1 MKKKVIFLGTF
12 FLLIISLFVSTAVF
26 MNSFIEGN
34 SSTSSSKL
42 NQSDKLNPI
51 KVTEVTMDVGEEL
64 NFETDSSRGFMIYV
78 KDSDKEKLEFKVED
92 ESVIYYTN
100 YLYKIIALKAGTTK
114 LTISSDKY
122 FVELI
127 VTVAKKNFCTDGDF
141 ESIPV
146 GTTWKTSN
154 ETLYTWR
161 LYTGNTPVKDSQVIE
176 ITEEDGNHVVH
187 YSHPEIAYSCIYK
200 SYTVE
205 PGQYYVTA
213 RMKGENVDKDVYVRI
228 NQGNFYGL
236 NQTTKVKGTFDWT
249 TFESPIVRVQPKEQL
264 KIELYFA
271 NNTGDVWFDDICIY
285 RVITTDYTS
294 ITVDNPAV
302 EIAVGEETNIK
313 CDTVPSSI
321 VDFNYTY
328 ESLDASIAEVDKLG
342 KITAKKSGITTIIV
356 KDVLHGFEKKV
367 TVIVGQKDGI
377 SASVDEDNFVIVKE
391 DSRNIFDVVVENST
405 NYEVVKYSDPQHG
418 SYYIRNNK
426 IIYSPARDF
435 YTVEETFDSF
445 KVVVVDV
452 DKGYQI
458 LEIRVQ
464 IDPVNDACTITDFW
478 LSTPKNTSLSWVDKA
493 TTANYSSGDYYFNN
507 KAPLIY
513 NGGYIQVNCRDV
525 EVLYPEIKRA
535 NMTTAER
542 EAKAKLYQNI
552 YGTAKDGSF
561 TLTSEKGGT
570 VEILNKGIVQ
580 EIQDRYYSATGKIIH
595 GVLYNYT
602 PKNGFTGYDHFE
614 IVVHNGEEE
623 TIAEITIYVLPD
635 MEDYKFDSLKA
646 DGKLDG
652 VNLLTNSEWLDEV
665 RQGYLTKEPFITRWV
680 EYYEAQ
686 LARKEPTANPS
697 SARSLMEQ
705 YAILYQVT
713 GKKEYADRCWEQM
726 WWIVKDEE
734 FSGDGTR
741 RLSWG
746 EDSNGFLD
754 AAMVTYSV
762 AFSYN
767 YIKDTLSED
776 KEKMIVKALY
786 EEGFYYFENLT
797 NVNVLLHGNNH
808 SLLINGDLAMA
819 AFAVLSYD
827 GDPIEVTVRGNSFTV
842 NVQEMAANVIT
853 EAFRLLQIALVHYSP
868 SGGWPE
874 GPSYSIYAHR
884 NMVYLLA
891 TIRNIYGETDGKI
904 NAFGLENVEGIKNYI
919 NYPLYTSSPN
929 YSAFFYAES
938 EYSNNQ
944 PALLWYTRIDQSN
957 INAAILSKLADD
969 NEQYNI
975 MNLLWYQPGLFDEIN
990 LHEMDVLDFLL
1001 ENHELA
1007 TFRSSFGDEMALFTG
1022 LKGVDEAPYDNAHRN
1037 LDSGTFEIYA
1047 LGERFIGNY
1056 CDEDYHEVV
1065 PNGFWDYDYQR
1076 WTYYKKNAQGQN
1088 TLVFNPEKYPVL
1100 QQDPKENA
1108 PIIAFE
1114 SNASGGYSVVDLSN
1128 VYKASAISA
1137 YRGLKMFNNR
1147 TAVMIQDE
1155 FELREESVVYWS
1167 AHTEARIEIINDKL
1181 ARLVMNGKSLYAYIT
1196 SDQGTFTVMSGNT
1209 PLPGS
1214 IGEFCNLDN
1223 RGVNKLIIKLENV
1236 ITGVLS
1242 VVFVPTL
1249 EEIKDFSSYKTEFVS
1264 VKDWSLDNLTPLP
1277 DIAVENIE
1285 FDAALGDKYKYIFS
1299 PYTYQYIVKLDT
1311 TVKEVPNL
1319 NVTYDQSKYK
1329 VTVEK
1334 AKLFNQLTKVIVEEL
1349 ATGKTRTY
1357 TYKFIVDTIID
1368 GYEEYTSI
1376 PVVKVTGSAGAEKV
1390 LDGNANTALTS
1401 TNKEELI
1408 FELEKET
1415 TITNV
1420 LIRFQGGLLNK
1431 YYFDIYYSLDGK
1443 AWDCCYFSGSSTNK
1457 MGDEVY
1463 ALGFLEAKYIK
1474 IVFNGNNN
1482 DDQVKVAKV
1491 EFYHNNYKPAT
1502 QAASSSPILAIVLGS
1517 VGGAVAL
1524 AALVAVIVIVAKK
1537 GGRKDEKENS
1547 NDSSTSC

>member
-26 MNSFIEGN
+26 INSFIEVN
-34 SSTSSSKL
+34 SSTSSSNKI
-42 NQSDKLNPI
+42 NQTDRLSPI
-51 KVTEVTMDVGEEL
+51 KITEVTLDVGEEL
-64 NFETDSSRGFMIYV
+64 NFETDKNRGFMIYV
-78 KDSDKEKLEFKVED
+78 KDTEKENLTFEVED
-92 ESVIYYTN
+92 ESVIYYTE
-100 YLYKIIALKAGTTK
+100 YRYKIIALKAGTSK

-127 VTVAKKNFCTDGDF
+127 VNVAKKNFCTDGDF

-154 ETLYTWR
+154 ETQYTWR
-161 LYTGNTPVKDSQVIE
+161 LYTGNTPVKTSQIIE

-187 YSHPEIAYSCIYK
+187 YSHPELAYSCIYK

-205 PGQYYVTA
+205 PGQYYITT
-213 RMKGENVDKDVYVRI
+213 RMKGENVDKDVYVRV

-285 RVITTDYTS
+285 RIITTDYTS
-294 ITVDNPAV
+294 ITVDNSAV
-302 EIAVGEETNIK
+302 ELAVGERSQIV

-328 ESLDASIAEVDKLG
+328 ESMDTTIAEINNLG
-342 KITAKKSGITTIIV
+342 MISAKKAGMTYIIV
-356 KDVLHGFEKKV
+356 KDKLHGFERKV
-367 TVIVGQKDGI
+367 RVIIGQKDGI
-377 SASVDEDNFVIVKE
+377 SASVGENNFVTVKE
-391 DSRNIFDVVVENST
+391 DSSNVFEVIVEDST
-405 NYEVVKYSDPQHG
+405 SYEVVKYSDPQYG
-418 SYYIRNNK
+418 SYYIKNKSK
-426 IIYSPARDF
+426 IIYSPNRDF
-435 YTVEETFDSF
+435 YTTETYDTF
-445 KVVVVDV
+445 KIVVVDEK
-452 DKGYQI
+452 KGYRI
-458 LEIRVQ
+458 VEIEVQ
-464 IDPVNDACTITDFW
+464 IDPVDDACTITDFW
-478 LSTPKNTSLSWVDKA
+478 LSTPKDTPLSWGEGA
-493 TTANYSSGDYYFNN
+493 TKANYSSGDYYFNN
-507 KAPLIY
+507 KSPLIY
-513 NGGYIQVNCRDV
+513 NGGYIQVNCRDID
-525 EVLYPEIKRA
+525 VLYPETKRA

-542 EAKAKLYQNI
+542 EAKASLYQKI
-552 YGTAKDGSF
+552 YGTAHDGTF
-561 TLTSEKGGT
+561 TLTTEHGGT
-570 VEILNKGIVQ
+570 VEIIKNGVVQ
-580 EIQDRYYSATGKIIH
+580 EIQDRYYTSTGKIIH

-602 PKNGFTGYDHFE
+602 PKAGFTGYDHFE
-614 IVVHNGEEE
+614 IVIHNGEEE
-623 TIAEITIYVLPD
+623 TIAEITVYVLPD
-635 MEDYKFDSLKA
+635 MEDYKFDSLISE
-646 DGKLDG
+646 GKLDG
-652 VNLLTNSEWLDEV
+652 VYLLTNSEWLDEV
-665 RQGYLTKEPFITRWV
+665 REGYLRKEEYITRWV

-686 LARKEPTANPS
+686 LARKEPTAVPA
-697 SARSLMEQ
+697 SARSPMEQ

-713 GKKEYADRCWEQM
+713 GKKEYAERCWEQM

-767 YIKDTLSED
+767 YIKDTLSD
-776 KEKMIVKALY
+776 DQQKMIVKALY

-808 SLLINGDLAMA
+808 SLLICGDLAMA
-819 AFAVLSYD
+819 AFSVLSYA
-827 GDPIEVTVRGNSFTV
+827 GEPIDVTVRGASFKV
-842 NVQEMAANVIT
+842 DVKEVAANTIT
-853 EAFRLLQIALVHYSP
+853 TAFRLLQIALVHYSE

-884 NMVYLLA
+884 NMVYLLS
-891 TIRNIYGETDGKI
+891 TLRNIYGETDGKI
-904 NAFGLENVEGIKNYI
+904 NSFGLGDVEGIINYI

-929 YSAFFYAES
+929 YEAFFYAES

-944 PALLWYTRIDQSN
+944 PALLWYTRIDKNN

-975 MNLLWYQPGLFDEIN
+975 MNLLWYQPGLFDQIN
-990 LHEMDVLDFLL
+990 LHTMEVLDFLL

-1022 LKGVDEAPYDNAHRN
+1022 LKGVDELPYDSAHRN

-1047 LGERFIGNY
+1047 LGEKFIGNY

-1065 PNGFWDYDYQR
+1065 PTGFWDYDYQR

-1088 TLVFNPEKYPVL
+1088 TLVFNPEKNPVL
-1100 QQDPKENA
+1100 QQDPRENA

-1114 SNASGGYSVVDLSN
+1114 SNSSGGYSVVDLSN
-1128 VYKASAISA
+1128 VYKASALSA
-1137 YRGLKMFNNR
+1137 YRGLKVFNNR
-1147 TAVMIQDE
+1147 SAIMIQDE

-1167 AHTEARIEIINDKL
+1167 AHTEARIDIINEKL
-1181 ARLVMNGKSLYAYIT
+1181 ARLVLNGKSLYAYIT
-1196 SDQGTFTVMSGNT
+1196 SDLGTFTVMSGNT

-1214 IGEFCNLDN
+1214 IGQFGNLDN
-1223 RGVNKLIIKLENV
+1223 RGVNKLVIQLEDV
-1236 ITGVLS
+1236 VSGVLS

-1249 EEIKDFSSYKTEFVS
+1249 EEIKDFSSYKTEFIS
-1264 VKDWSLDNLTPLP
+1264 VMDWNLENLTPLA

-1285 FDAALGDKYKYIFS
+1285 FDAALGDKYKYIFN
-1299 PYTYQYIVKLDT
+1299 PYTYQYIVKLDN
-1311 TVKEVPNL
+1311 TVKEVPDL
-1319 NVTYDQSKYK
+1319 KVSYDQTKYK

-1334 AKLFNQLTKVIVEEL
+1334 SKLFNQLTKVIVEDIE
-1349 ATGKTRTY
+1349 TGKTRTY

-1368 GYEEYTSI
+1368 GYEEYRPISI
-1376 PVVKVTGSAGAEKV
+1376 VKVTGSEGAENV
-1390 LDGNANTALTS
+1390 LDGNANTAFTS
-1401 TNKEELI
+1401 SNKEELI
-1408 FELEKET
+1408 FELEKAT
-1415 TITNV
+1415 TITNI

-1431 YYFDIYYSLDGK
+1431 YYFDIYSSLDGEN
-1443 AWDCCYFSGSSTNK
+1443 WDCCYFSGSSTNK

-1463 ALGFLEAKYIK
+1463 SLGFLEAKYIK

-1482 DDQVKVAKV
+1482 DDQIKVAKV
-1491 EFYHNNYKPAT
+1491 EFYHNNYTPASAT
-1502 QAASSSPILAIVLGS
+1502 TTPVLAIVLGS
-1517 VGGAVAL
+1517 VGGAVVL
-1524 AALVAVIVIVAKK
+1524 AALAIVIFILVKK
-1537 GGRKDEKENS
+1537 GGKKDEKENS
-1547 NDSSTSC
+1547 NDSSTGC

>member
-1 MKKKVIFLGTF
+1 MKKKVVLLGTF
-12 FLLIISLFVSTAVF
+12 FLLIISLFVSTAVY
-26 MNSFIEGN
+26 MNSKNGVN
-34 SSTSSSKL
+34 GSTSSSNL
-42 NQSDKLNPI
+42 AQEDRLNPI
-51 KVTEVTMDVGEEL
+51 KITEVTLDVGEEL
-64 NFETDSSRGFMIYV
+64 NFETDKNRGFMIYV
-78 KDSDKEKLEFKVED
+78 KPAEKAELEFEVED

-100 YLYKIIALKAGTTK
+100 YRYKIIALKSGTSK

-122 FVELI
+122 FVELT
-127 VTVAKKNFCTDGDF
+127 VTVAEKNFCTDGDF

-154 ETLYTWR
+154 ETQFNWR
-161 LYTGNTPVKDSQVIE
+161 LYTGNTPVKSTQIIE
-176 ITEEDGNHVVH
+176 IAEEDGNHVVH
-187 YSHPEIAYSCIYK
+187 YSHPEVAYSCIYR
-200 SYTVE
+200 SYAVE
-205 PGQYYVTA
+205 PGQYYVTT
-213 RMKGENVDKDVYVRI
+213 RMKGENIDKDVYVRI

-249 TFESPIVRVQPKEQL
+249 TFDSPIVRVQAKEQL

-285 RVITTDYTS
+285 RIITTDYTS
-294 ITVDNPAV
+294 INVETPAI
-302 EIAVGEETNIK
+302 ELAVGERSQIK

-328 ESLDASIAEVDKLG
+328 TSLDPTIAEVNGLG
-342 KITAKKSGITTIIV
+342 MISAKKAGMTNIIV
-356 KDVLHGFEKKV
+356 KDELHGYEKQV
-367 TVIVGQKDGI
+367 RVIVGQKNGI
-377 SASVDEDNFVIVKE
+377 SASVGEEGFVQIKE
-391 DSRNIFDVVVENST
+391 DSRNVFDVVVENST
-405 NYEVVKYSDPQHG
+405 NYEVVKYSEPSHG
-418 SYYIRNNK
+418 SYYIKNNK
-426 IIYSPARDF
+426 IIYSPTRDF
-435 YTVEETFDSF
+435 YTTETNDSF
-445 KVVVVDV
+445 KIVVVDEV
-452 DKGYQI
+452 KGYQI
-458 LEIRVQ
+458 VEIQVQ
-464 IDPVNDACTITDFW
+464 VDPVDDACTITDFW
-478 LSTPKNTSLSWVDKA
+478 LSTPKNTPLSWSEKA
-493 TTANYSSGDYYFNN
+493 GNSAYSAGDYYLNN
-507 KAPLIY
+507 SIPLLY
-513 NGGYIQVNCRDV
+513 GGGYIQVNCRDV
-525 EVLYPEIKRA
+525 DVLYPEIKRA
-535 NMTTAER
+535 NMTTEER
-542 EAKAKLYQNI
+542 KAKAELYKKI
-552 YGTAKDGSF
+552 YGTAKDGTF
-561 TLTSEKGGT
+561 TLTSENGGT
-570 VEILNKGIVQ
+570 VEIQKDGVVQ
-580 EIQDRYYSATGKIIH
+580 EIQDRYYTSTGKIIY

-602 PKNGFTGYDHFE
+602 PKEGFIGYDHFE
-614 IVVHNGEEE
+614 LVVHNGEEE
-623 TIAEITIYVLPD
+623 TIAEITIYVLPG
-635 MEDYKFDSLKA
+635 MEDFGFDKLKE

-652 VNLLTNSEWLDEV
+652 VNLLASSEWLDEV
-665 RQGYLTKEPFITRWV
+665 RQGYLTKDPYITRWV

-686 LARKEPTANPS
+686 LSRKEPTAVPAD
-697 SARSLMEQ
+697 ARSLMEQ

-713 GKKEYADRCWEQM
+713 GKKDYADKCWNQM
-726 WWIVKDEE
+726 WWVVKDED

-767 YIKDTLSED
+767 YIKDTLSAD
-776 KEKMIVKALY
+776 QEKMIVKALY
-786 EEGFYYFENLT
+786 EEGFYYFENLK

-827 GDPIEVTVRGNSFTV
+827 GEPIEVSVRGNSYTI
-842 NVQEMAANVIT
+842 NIQEMAANVIT
-853 EAFRLLQIALVHYSP
+853 EAFRLLQIAFVHYSP

-891 TIRNIYGETDGKI
+891 TLRNIYGETDGKI
-904 NAFGLENVEGIKNYI
+904 NSFGLWDVEGIRNYI

-944 PALLWYTRIDQSN
+944 PALLWYTRIDKNN

-1022 LKGVDEAPYDNAHRN
+1022 LKGVDESPYDNAHRN

-1047 LGERFIGNY
+1047 LGEKFIGNY

-1088 TLVFNPEKYPVL
+1088 TLVFNPEKNPVL

-1114 SNASGGYSVVDLSN
+1114 SNASGGYSVVDLTN
-1128 VYKASAISA
+1128 VYKASVISA
-1137 YRGLKMFNNR
+1137 FRGLKMFNNR

-1167 AHTEARIEIINDKL
+1167 AHTEARIEIINEKL

-1196 SDQGTFTVMSGNT
+1196 SEQGAFTVMSGNT
-1209 PLPGS
+1209 PLPGA

-1223 RGVNKLIIKLENV
+1223 RGINKLIIKLEDV
-1236 ITGVLS
+1236 VSGTLS

-1249 EEIKDFSSYKTEFVS
+1249 EEIKDFSSYKTDFIS
-1264 VKDWSLDNLTPLP
+1264 VKDWNLDNLTPLP
-1277 DIAVENIE
+1277 DLAVENIE
-1285 FDAALGDKYKYIFS
+1285 MDTVFGDKYKYIFS
-1299 PYTYQYIVKLDT
+1299 PYTYQYVVKLDN
-1311 TVKEVPNL
+1311 TVKEVPDL
-1319 NVTYDQSKYK
+1319 KVTYDETKYK

-1334 AKLFNQLTKVIVEEL
+1334 SKLFNQLTKVNVEEL

-1368 GYEEYTSI
+1368 GYEEYTAI
-1376 PVVKVTGSAGAEKV
+1376 PVVKVTGSTGAENV
-1390 LDGNANTALTS
+1390 LDGNANTGFIS
-1401 TNKEELI
+1401 DKKEELI

-1415 TITNV
+1415 TITNI

-1431 YYFDIYYSLDGK
+1431 YFFDIYSSLDGEN
-1443 AWDCCYFSGSSTNK
+1443 WDCCYFSGNSTNK

-1463 ALGFLEAKYIK
+1463 SLGFLDAKYIK

-1491 EFYHNNYKPAT
+1491 EFYHNNYQPAKPA
-1502 QAASSSPILAIVLGS
+1502 SNVPVLGIVLGS
-1517 VGGAVAL
+1517 VGGAIAL
-1524 AALVAVIVIVAKK
+1524 AAILTIIIVFVKK
-1537 GGRKDEKENS
+1537 GGKKNEKEVTDDN
-1547 NDSSTSC
+1547 STSC